1 MTGVRANSSLQW
13 WKHLTADLDSAVD
26 LRRAYDV
33 TYVCGWRGCQH
44 ASLCVVLITLWSWTS
59 ILCGAS
65 HNRNKKKNL
74 WCISLVGPYSLLFF
88 CVFFFSGG
96 KHIYCSGFS
105 TSLNIPSYSLQSFF
119 KISLQELWTYYAEV
133 MFLFSYWYTQKL
145 RLKMHRRSRK

>member
-1 MTGVRANSSLQW
+1 MIGVRANSSLQW

-88 CVFFFSGG
+88 CVFFLWRKTYLLLRFF
-96 KHIYCSGFS
+96 HIFEHSLIF
-105 TSLNIPSYSLQSFF
+105 TSIVFQNLPSRIVDILCWGNVFIFLLIHS
-119 KISLQELWTYYAEV
+119 KTEAGNAQEE
-133 MFLFSYWYTQKL
+133 
-145 RLKMHRRSRK
+145 